1 MAAEVGMRAR
11 SATGTV
17 VRWVA
22 LLLLLLQCLGGHPS
36 FAAALEDGH
45 VIVKIKR
52 YFSFPNSE
60 FNKYGGEV
68 SYAKSALACAR
79 NGGYLSADQT
89 PAAHQYITDYLR
101 PTGRPLDA
109 LMFTFMG
116 GDAEYSVNTQRCT
129 PGIPTASL
137 GCVYQWN
144 QGAFAD
150 PQVKGGGASFYMGLT
165 V

>member
-52 YFSFPNSE
+52 YFSFPNSVFE
-60 FNKYGGEV
+60 GHYGGRV
-68 SYAKSALACAR
+68 DFSNSADACR
-79 NGGYLSADQT
+79 VNGGLLSADQT
-89 PAAHQYITDYLR
+89 AAAHQSITDRLR
-101 PTGRPLDA
+101 HVAGPKDQA
-109 LMFTFMG
+109 MYTFMG
-116 GDAEYSVNTQRCT
+116 GDA
-129 PGIPTASL
+129 
-137 GCVYQWN
+137 
-144 QGAFAD
+144 
-150 PQVKGGGASFYMGLT
+150 
-165 V
+165 